1 MNFSNVLWS
10 AALIQPDFSFVG
22 YSLVRLLN
30 YEMTDMQTKSI
41 EPETR
46 QVKVWDPLVRIFHWS
61 LVVAFTV
68 AYLSGEESEDALDL
82 HVWAGYAVLGLI
94 LVRIVWGVVGTR
106 HARFTDLVYRP
117 STVLGYLRD
126 LITHRARRYLGH
138 NPLGGA
144 MTVAL
149 LLSLLAATVSGLA
162 LYAVEENA
170 GPLAGL
176 VTGAGQPVAQTADRH
191 DHATGHDNEEGGEDD
206 EGEELLEEVHELF
219 SNFTLFLVFLHI
231 GGVVVS
237 SLVHKENLP
246 RAMITGRKRAET
258 EKDDKA

>member
-1 MNFSNVLWS
+1 
-10 AALIQPDFSFVG
+10 
-22 YSLVRLLN
+22 
-30 YEMTDMQTKSI
+30 MTDMQTKSI
-41 EPETR
+41 KPETR

-68 AYLSGEESEDALDL
+68 AYLSGEEADDNLDL

-94 LVRIVWGVVGTR
+94 LVRLVWGLIGSR
-106 HARFTDLVYRP
+106 HARFSDFVYRP
-117 STVLGYLRD
+117 SAVLGYLRD
-126 LITHRARRYLGH
+126 LIMHRARRYLGH

-144 MTVAL
+144 MTIAL
-149 LLSLLAATVSGLA
+149 LLSLLATTVSGLA

-176 VTGAGQPVAQTADRH
+176 VTSADQPTTQAA
-191 DHATGHDNEEGGEDD
+191 GHDNGEGDK
-206 EGEELLEEVHELF
+206 GEELLEEVHEFF

-246 RAMITGRKRAET
+246 RAMITGRKRAAT
-258 EKDDKA
+258 EKDS

>member
-1 MNFSNVLWS
+1 M
-10 AALIQPDFSFVG
+10 
-22 YSLVRLLN
+22 R
-30 YEMTDMQTKSI
+30 TKSI

-61 LVVAFTV
+61 LVLAFAV
-68 AYLSGEESEDALDL
+68 AYLSGEEADDALDL

-94 LVRIVWGVVGTR
+94 LLRLVWGLIGTR
-106 HARFTDLVYRP
+106 HARFSDFVYRP
-117 STVLGYLRD
+117 GAVLGYVRD
-126 LITHRARRYLGH
+126 LVAHRARRYLGH

-144 MTVAL
+144 MAIAL
-149 LLSLLAATVSGLA
+149 LLSLLATTVSGLA

-176 VTGAGQPVAQTADRH
+176 VSGAGRH
-191 DHATGHDNEEGGEDD
+191 DHATGHDDEEGDQGAES
-206 EGEELLEEVHELF
+206 LEEVHEFF
-219 SNFTLFLVFLHI
+219 SSFTLFLVFLHI

-246 RAMITGRKRAET
+246 RAMITGRKRAAADEDGT
-258 EKDDKA
+258 A

>member
-1 MNFSNVLWS
+1 MNFSNVLRP

-30 YEMTDMQTKSI
+30 HEMTDMQTKSI

-82 HVWAGYAVLGLI
+82 HVWAGYAALGLI
-94 LVRIVWGVVGTR
+94 LMRIVWGVVGTR

-144 MTVAL
+144 MTIAL
-149 LLSLLAATVSGLA
+149 LLSLLATTVSGLA

-176 VTGAGQPVAQTADRH
+176 VSGTDQPVAQTAGRH
-191 DHATGHDNEEGGEDD
+191 EPATGHDNEGGDA
-206 EGEELLEEVHELF
+206 GEELLEEVHEFF

-258 EKDDKA
+258 KKDDKT

>member
-1 MNFSNVLWS
+1 ML
-10 AALIQPDFSFVG
+10 
-22 YSLVRLLN
+22 
-30 YEMTDMQTKSI
+30 TKSI

-61 LVVAFTV
+61 LVVAFTI
-68 AYLSGEESEDALDL
+68 AYLSGEEADDNLDL

-94 LVRIVWGVVGTR
+94 LVRIIWGVVGTR
-106 HARFTDLVYRP
+106 HARFTDFVYRP
-117 STVLGYLRD
+117 STVLAYLRD

-144 MTVAL
+144 MTIAL
-149 LLSLLAATVSGLA
+149 LLSLLAATVSGLV

-170 GPLAGL
+170 GPLAGW
-176 VTGAGQPVAQTADRH
+176 VTTTGQPLTQATGRH
-191 DHATGHDNEEGGEDD
+191 DHATEHDNGEDD
-206 EGEELLEEVHELF
+206 EGEELLEEVHEFF

-246 RAMITGRKRAET
+246 RAMITGRKRAAT
-258 EKDDKA
+258 EKDS

>member
-1 MNFSNVLWS
+1 
-10 AALIQPDFSFVG
+10 
-22 YSLVRLLN
+22 
-30 YEMTDMQTKSI
+30 MQTKSI

-68 AYLSGEESEDALDL
+68 AYLSGEEADDALDL

-94 LVRIVWGVVGTR
+94 LLRIVWGLIGTR
-106 HARFTDLVYRP
+106 HARFSDFVYRP
-117 STVLGYLRD
+117 STVLAYLRD
-126 LITHRARRYLGH
+126 LIRHRARRYLGH

-144 MTVAL
+144 MAIAL
-149 LLSLLAATVSGLA
+149 LVSLLAATVSGLA

-176 VTGAGQPVAQTADRH
+176 VGGAGRPTAQTAGRH
-191 DHATGHDNEEGGEDD
+191 EDATGQGDK
-206 EGEELLEEVHELF
+206 GEELLEEVHEFF
-219 SNFTLFLVFLHI
+219 SHFTLFLVFLHI

-246 RAMITGRKRAET
+246 RAMITGRKRAEP
-258 EKDDKA
+258 EKDNNA